1 MDASTLLDR
10 IFETGRMLVLVGA
23 VLIAAAVSP
32 TAGSGSES
40 GRDAAAPPSPSGLQ
54 EFPRAW
60 FWGNDQQRAAH
71 DALVG
76 QPPPELAVG
85 RWIGDPQT
93 LEALR
98 GKVVVVDFWGAWCG
112 ECLRTLAM
120 NRSLVEEH
128 TAEGFVLLGIHDS
141 RRGLERLDNL
151 LQERGFS
158 CIVGVDDDGRSE
170 RAWRVFFWPT
180 YAVIDRA
187 GIVRG
192 VGLRPDR
199 VPEVVRILLAEPMPV
214 D

>member
-1 MDASTLLDR
+1 MEVNTAIGR
-10 IFETGRMLVLVGA
+10 AIATGRTLVLVGA
-23 VLIAAAVSP
+23 VSIAGVLALTVEAVSD
-32 TAGSGSES
+32 AGM
-40 GRDAAAPPSPSGLQ
+40 DPATPSLPSGGE

-85 RWIGDPQT
+85 RWIGEPQT

>member
-1 MDASTLLDR
+1 MNGSTLLDR
-10 IFETGRMLVLVGA
+10 IFETGL
-23 VLIAAAVSP
+23 
-32 TAGSGSES
+32 AGSRRQRIDC
-40 GRDAAAPPSPSGLQ
+40 GRSLPDGRVWSRIRGDAAAPRSPSGLQ

-85 RWIGDPQT
+85 RWIGEPQT

-180 YAVIDRA
+180 YAVIDRT

-192 VGLRPDR
+192 G
-199 VPEVVRILLAEPMPV
+199 
-214 D
+214 